1 MYLVKLFLAKLR
13 ARRDKLYRI
22 LLQLINDKQIRKQVA
37 FQMWRNKVI
46 ALKCNESTV
55 TIQKF
60 LGDVQ
65 KKLLNRKNHKKLRR
79 INEGLQILARLKY
92 PKREA
97 FNAIRSEA
105 NRKVFTKFNDDL
117 ANKRKDHL
125 KTAYDA
131 IHDAAIRNLLN
142 RLFKIPDSARLRIL
156 RRRFNLWRDNAN
168 KLKKDEAAKK
178 IQRKFRSGRNRN
190 KRNNKKN
197 LLGD

>member
-1 MYLVKLFLAKLR
+1 MYLAKLFLAKLR

-22 LLQLINDKQIRKQVA
+22 LLKLINDKQIRKQVA
-37 FQMWRNKVI
+37 FQMWRNKVL
-46 ALKCNESTV
+46 AMQCNESTV

-65 KKLLNRKNHKKLRR
+65 RKLLDRKNRKKLRR
-79 INEGLQILARLKY
+79 INEGLKKLAGLKY

-125 KTAYDA
+125 KTA
-131 IHDAAIRNLLN
+131 
-142 RLFKIPDSARLRIL
+142 
-156 RRRFNLWRDNAN
+156 
-168 KLKKDEAAKK
+168 
-178 IQRKFRSGRNRN
+178 
-190 KRNNKKN
+190 
-197 LLGD
+197 